1 MLQGV
6 SEGILLQK
14 NRADETISTLGADIE
29 RFKEEYAT
37 AIRDIDSIKMEMD
50 SVHSKVCR
58 AEHLLSSLSNEEE
71 RWKERESKFDS
82 HLKTLAGDS
91 LLAAAFVT
99 YGPMFDYQTRIRLK
113 RDWDEI
119 ALNLGLPHR
128 PLLIENDLLIG
139 YLSKAAQ
146 RLEWQTSFELPTD
159 SLSVSEKVYA
169 F

>member
-1 MLQGV
+1 M
-6 SEGILLQK
+6 
-14 NRADETISTLGADIE
+14 
-29 RFKEEYAT
+29 
-37 AIRDIDSIKMEMD
+37 
-50 SVHSKVCR
+50 
-58 AEHLLSSLSNEEE
+58 
-71 RWKERESKFDS
+71 
-82 HLKTLAGDS
+82 KTLAGDS